1 MTKSKSYYLSE
12 DIYLEDWESVS
23 DAYNDLAVYA
33 YNHIKYLSGTYP
45 IPEEYVGDAVLKA
58 CEKAFKYSYSYDEG
72 LGKLHNQFNLILK
85 NVLHDIYNRLPKEQS
100 LDNILNVRHGSP
112 AYDDQCDDP
121 DAEETSEG
129 DTVGMGTS
137 PEHNMVHDEVKK
149 IRITAAN
156 MSILKTGKTLDCQ
169 PGDILEYRPGPD
181 YEEEGE

>member
-1 MTKSKSYYLSE
+1 M
-12 DIYLEDWESVS
+12 
-23 DAYNDLAVYA
+23 
-33 YNHIKYLSGTYP
+33 
-45 IPEEYVGDAVLKA
+45 
-58 CEKAFKYSYSYDEG
+58 
-72 LGKLHNQFNLILK
+72 K